1 MFSMGCHVQAKRQGE
16 AKCDELGRK
25 GRKMCK
31 GGHDKAAVSCEKRKK
46 KEKGKMGALRLSC
59 FMTADEHRG
68 RRAVG
73 NRALLLL
80 LLLLLLRWPWPLGAA
95 WGPSSMERILL
106 NLLAGD

>member
-1 MFSMGCHVQAKRQGE
+1 MTKQ
-16 AKCDELGRK
+16 LL
-25 GRKMCK
+25 
-31 GGHDKAAVSCEKRKK
+31 AVKKEKK

-80 LLLLLLRWPWPLGAA
+80 LLLCTTITVALALG
-95 WGPSSMERILL
+95 SSMGSIIHGKNPFESIGRRLRNGRPQESFMRNRL
-106 NLLAGD
+106 F